1 MKSLISLLGICLLAQ
16 IAFGSMP
23 DLDKSLKEVVN
34 SLSGELHLLKNDL
47 KALKIDHEAQKIDHE
62 ALKIDHE
69 ALKETVAG
77 RENMLNTDQVKK
89 FEK

>member
-47 KALKIDHEAQKIDHE
+47 KALKIDHEA
-62 ALKIDHE
+62 LKIDHE